1 MSNYALIKNG
11 IVANIIV
18 ADSDFID
25 SLPNS
30 SDYVQYTNAGI
41 GWIYD
46 ASKNVFIPPKPYPSW
61 SLDDNLNWQ
70 APTPRPTEGFWYW
83 DEENLMWQQ
92 LES

>member
-18 ADSDFID
+18 ADSDFIH